1 MNRIA
6 PATMKIIRALCSL
19 LLLGIAPAGATIVET
34 HTFGALNLDIPDG
47 SPSGRANVQNFATA
61 ITQITDVKLTLRI
74 VATPDADPT
83 AFNGDIYAHVTHSTG
98 LSVLLNRTGK
108 TTALPFGYPD
118 NGFDIT
124 FDSAAANGDVHVYRN
139 VTTPPPGGSLSG
151 SWQPDA
157 RLADPN
163 LVLDTTPRSPGAMLT
178 TFNTLDASG
187 DWTLFIADLSTGA
200 EHRLS
205 DWSHIITG
213 NVPEPAAAL
222 LLTLG
227 SILLASPRRR
237 SRAR

>member
-1 MNRIA
+1 
-6 PATMKIIRALCSL
+6 MKTTFALCCL
-19 LLLGIAPAGATIVET
+19 LLCVLGLAPVRAALIET
-34 HTFGALNLDIPDG
+34 HNFNALNLDIPDG
-47 SPSGRANVQNFATA
+47 NPSGLANVQNFVTG
-61 ITQITDVKLTLRI
+61 IGTILDVEVRLHI
-74 VATPDADPT
+74 IPTPDGNPL
-83 AFNGDIYAHVTHSTG
+83 AFAGDLYAYVVHSSG
-98 LSVLLNRTGK
+98 IAILLNRVGK
-108 TTALPFGYPD
+108 ALASPFGYDD
-118 NGFDIT
+118 NGFDILL
-124 FDSAAANGDVHVYRN
+124 DDEAVNGDVHVYRN
-139 VTTPPPGGSLSG
+139 VTTPAPGGSLSG

-163 LVLDTTPRSPGAMLT
+163 LVLDTTPRTPGAMLT
-178 TFNTLDASG
+178 TFTTLDASG

-205 DWSHIITG
+205 DWSLIITG